1 MHPVR
6 GTHPGQQPPRPVHPG
21 GGPGTELTAHPAP
34 QRSALGPRFGLAGQL
49 EVRFLVGR
57 GGEPSPSHTGP
68 GRHPVA
74 FAHDRGVSGGGTRA
88 LRGHAGSAAHMV
100 GMTVTTTDRVRSLIR
115 HSGHTQR
122 EFGERI
128 GLDEPTMSRCLGGVR
143 RFTSLDLAR
152 IADTNKVSVDWLL
165 SGQMWGLSVDA
176 LIAAGDT
183 TLHPAVV
190 EEAQRVGAEP

>member
-1 MHPVR
+1 MM
-6 GTHPGQQPPRPVHPG
+6 
-21 GGPGTELTAHPAP
+21 
-34 QRSALGPRFGLAGQL
+34 
-49 EVRFLVGR
+49 
-57 GGEPSPSHTGP
+57 
-68 GRHPVA
+68 
-74 FAHDRGVSGGGTRA
+74 D
-88 LRGHAGSAAHMV
+88 
-100 GMTVTTTDRVRSLIR
+100 MTVTTTADRVFSLIR
-115 HSGHTQR
+115 HSGRTQR
-122 EFGERI
+122 EFGELI

-190 EEAQRVGAEP
+190 EEAQRRR

>member
-1 MHPVR
+1 M
-6 GTHPGQQPPRPVHPG
+6 T
-21 GGPGTELTAHPAP
+21 
-34 QRSALGPRFGLAGQL
+34 
-49 EVRFLVGR
+49 
-57 GGEPSPSHTGP
+57 
-68 GRHPVA
+68 
-74 FAHDRGVSGGGTRA
+74 
-88 LRGHAGSAAHMV
+88 
-100 GMTVTTTDRVRSLIR
+100 GMTTTTADRVRSLIH
-115 HSGHTQR
+115 HSGLAQR

-128 GLDEPTMSRCLGGVR
+128 GLDEPTMSRCLGDLR

-190 EEAQRVGAEP
+190 EEAQRAGATP